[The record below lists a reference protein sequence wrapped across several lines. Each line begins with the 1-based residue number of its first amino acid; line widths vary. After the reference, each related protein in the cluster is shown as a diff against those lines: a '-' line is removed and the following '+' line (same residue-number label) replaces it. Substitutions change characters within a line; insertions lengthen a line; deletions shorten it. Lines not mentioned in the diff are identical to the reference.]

1 MVNENQTLV
10 LGSARGARCVVRDF
24 HRADRIGGR
33 PGHHAPPRPLIIR
46 RNRYSHPAGTGSRR
60 HPPTTSRCSDL
71 ATDATGCRNTG
82 TAPSMRLLPS
92 RTKCIGYCRVRRRAN
107 IHDRKNTETRP
118 PCRGRLRA
126 KRNFPNRSRRGK
138 SRSPTSPDPALRRMV
153 DRIDKAMKG
162 RRSLESALAELEGKY
177 QMRPSAELARMMEQL
192 KAEIAIRKRR
202 PNRQPG

>member
-107 IHDRKNTETRP
+107 IHDRKIQK
-118 PCRGRLRA
+118 RGRHA
-126 KRNFPNRSRRGK
+126 AAACAPNAIFRTGRDAGNR
-138 SRSPTSPDPALRRMV
+138 
-153 DRIDKAMKG
+153 DRQHRLI
-162 RRSLESALAELEGKY
+162 
-177 QMRPSAELARMMEQL
+177 RPSVGWWTGST
-192 KAEIAIRKRR
+192 RR
-202 PNRQPG
+202 